1 MVLSGPEF
9 LKQLQQ
15 EIGPLQEALCNSPMN
30 RAWYEG
36 KLELGHVVEYMKQL
50 YCFLRDMPIVYAGW
64 VRICPDPVVRAQYI
78 DYLHDEHEHPE
89 WILDFMREVGRDPQE
104 ARDAQL
110 IPEYAAF
117 PYFYNWLARKHIV
130 EVAAANNFASE
141 GAVGMYGGRLAAAA
155 RQYYNYPS
163 LVRFWGEHGELDDV
177 AHSKIGHWVL
187 EHYATTEELQRR
199 ARFAAR
205 HCLEI
210 QIAGHEAMYREFVVK
225 GRKSPS
231 L

>member
-9 LKQLQQ
+9 VVQLQK
-15 EIGPLQEALCNSPMN
+15 EIDPLQEALCENRFY
-30 RAWYEG
+30 RAWYDG
-36 KLELGHVVEYMKQL
+36 KLELDHVIEFMKQL

-64 VRICPDPVVRAQYI
+64 VQICPDPAVRAKYI
-78 DYLHDEHEHPE
+78 HYLADEYEHPE

-110 IPEYAAF
+110 LPEYAAF

-130 EVAAANNFASE
+130 EVAAANNFSSE
-141 GAVGMYGGRLAAAA
+141 GAVGKYGGRLAEAA
-155 RQYYNYPS
+155 RKYYTVPS
-163 LVRFWGEHGELDDV
+163 LIKFWGAHGELDDMD
-177 AHSKIGHWVL
+177 HSKIGHWVL
-187 EHYATTEELQRR
+187 ERYANTEELQRR
-199 ARFAAR
+199 ARFAAK
-205 HCLEI
+205 HVLEV
-210 QIAGHEAMYREFVVK
+210 QIAGHNAMYREFVEN